1 MKLRFLSLLALG
13 VATLSN
19 TSQAAEKIKFT
30 EYDLPNGLHVILHED
45 HATPIVAVSVM
56 YHVGSKNEKVGR
68 TGFAHFFEHLLF
80 EGSENIKRGEYMK
93 LVQAAG
99 GQLNANTSQD
109 RTFYFESL
117 PSNQLEL
124 GLWMESERMLH
135 AKIDTIGV
143 ETQRKVVKEEKK
155 QSYDNRPYG
164 QLLKV
169 VYENSFTEHPYH
181 WTPIGYDKDLS
192 EATIDEFI
200 NFYKTYYVPNNATL
214 VIGGDI
220 DPIKTKALIAKY
232 FGSIPKGTKEL
243 YRPSIVEPA
252 QTAEKRTTFYDN
264 IQLPAL
270 IISYRAPKPFTK
282 DAYAMQLLAQL
293 LSQGNSSR
301 LRNAL
306 VDKQQKAVEVGAFPM
321 PSEDPGVVMMFAI
334 ANMGIKNA
342 ELETAMNEE
351 IEKVRTTLIS
361 DEEYKKLMNQIES
374 DFINQNRRILGI
386 IENLATNYTYLK
398 NTNLVNTELALYQQV
413 TKEDIMRVAKQYLT
427 KENRLVVDYLPK
439 SEEKK

>member
-1 MKLRFLSLLALG
+1 
-13 VATLSN
+13 
-19 TSQAAEKIKFT
+19 
-30 EYDLPNGLHVILHED
+30 
-45 HATPIVAVSVM
+45 
-56 YHVGSKNEKVGR
+56 
-68 TGFAHFFEHLLF
+68 
-80 EGSENIKRGEYMK
+80 
-93 LVQAAG
+93 
-99 GQLNANTSQD
+99 
-109 RTFYFESL
+109 
-117 PSNQLEL
+117 
-124 GLWMESERMLH
+124 
-135 AKIDTIGV
+135 
-143 ETQRKVVKEEKK
+143 
-155 QSYDNRPYG
+155 
-164 QLLKV
+164 
-169 VYENSFTEHPYH
+169 
-181 WTPIGYDKDLS
+181 
-192 EATIDEFI
+192 
-200 NFYKTYYVPNNATL
+200 
-214 VIGGDI
+214 
-220 DPIKTKALIAKY
+220 
-232 FGSIPKGTKEL
+232 
-243 YRPSIVEPA
+243 
-252 QTAEKRTTFYDN
+252 
-264 IQLPAL
+264 
-270 IISYRAPKPFTK
+270 
-282 DAYAMQLLAQL
+282 MQLLAQL

>member
-270 IISYRAPKPFTK
+270 IFSYRAPKPFTK

-321 PSEDPGVVMMFAI
+321 PSEDPGVVMMFTI

>member
-252 QTAEKRTTFYDN
+252 QTEEKRTTFYDN

>member
-282 DAYAMQLLAQL
+282 DAYAMDLLAQL